1 MRSNRQLNT
10 WEKKELARRKYN
22 ERQIERF
29 INWSIE
35 NKGHLKYKDLEK
47 YSKKYT
53 NERTNAIRNE
63 KKN

>member
-1 MRSNRQLNT
+1 MRSNRKLNT

-35 NKGHLKYKDLEK
+35 NKGHLKYKDLEE